1 MIKKETIL
9 SVFDKKLTLLEYL
22 KEIKKGLEDSTI
34 ESFSCDQVDETHVK
48 FAINFADGT
57 KYETD
62 AIELPTGPQGETGPT
77 PQIEVSASAETLA
90 PNESATASV
99 TQGGTAE
106 APTIAIAFGIPK
118 GDKGEGAKL
127 YMHKVAFG
135 SDGNFKAILYTTEV
149 TPFTINTLAKWLKDN
164 GFTSRAKAK
173 SFEINNQVMSV
184 STTQLYLTTGIYSS
198 DGVNIMRFET
208 IINIVAGTGFSN
220 ISYSDSISSL
230 HSDVVI
236 EL

>member
-22 KEIKKGLEDSTI
+22 KEIKKGLEDSAI

-48 FAINFADGT
+48 FALNFADGT
-57 KYETD
+57 SYETD
-62 AIELPTGPQGETGPT
+62 AIEVPTGPQGETGAT
-77 PQIEVSASAETLA
+77 PQIEVSVSAETLA

-118 GDKGEGAKL
+118 GEQGEAGEGAKMYL
-127 YMHKVAFG
+127 HAITSNLGAVNIIT
-135 SDGNFKAILYTTEV
+135 SDN
-149 TPFTINTLAKWLKDN
+149 TPFTQATLAKWLYDN
-164 GFTSRAKAK
+164 GFRSHATGYPTCALKLTAV
-173 SFEINNQVMSV
+173 NNIDLLTNLGAYNVNSIAWYGYNIF
-184 STTQLYLTTGIYSS
+184 TANETYPNFTLTT
-198 DGVNIMRFET
+198 
-208 IINIVAGTGFSN
+208 
-220 ISYSDSISSL
+220 
-230 HSDVVI
+230 DVVI